1 MKPPLVSL
9 PSPTRT
15 VQSGWKLLRVRRDGT
30 LGPLFIN
37 RSLVV
42 PVGRWMRAED
52 HPTKNFAHRPG
63 WHAAPSPVA
72 PHLSKKG
79 RVWCRV
85 ELKNWVSLP
94 RPASQG
100 GTWFLAERMK
110 VVSVWATNP

>member
-1 MKPPLVSL
+1 MTNPSLVSL
-9 PSPTRT
+9 SSPTRKT
-15 VQSGWKLLRVRRDGT
+15 KSAWKLLRVRRNGT

-42 PVGRWMRAED
+42 PVGKWLNAED
-52 HPTKNFAHRPG
+52 HPTPKFAHRPG
-63 WHAAPSPVA
+63 WHAALLPVA
-72 PHLSKKG
+72 PHLSMKG

-85 ELKNWVSLP
+85 ELRNWVSLP

-110 VVSVWATNP
+110 VVSVWV